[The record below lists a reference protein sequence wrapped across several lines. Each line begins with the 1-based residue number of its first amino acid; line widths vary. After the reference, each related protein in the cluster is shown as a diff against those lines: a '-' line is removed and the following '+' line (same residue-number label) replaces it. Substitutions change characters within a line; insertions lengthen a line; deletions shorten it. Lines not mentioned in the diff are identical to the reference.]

1 MIQQPNQKG
10 WGSGN
15 RQPRCQL
22 HTVAQWD
29 MLLSL
34 SVTLLPQ
41 FLCGEAGKHKLPRPT
56 ETSAH
61 LNNLTEHQCQV
72 YWLQILH

>member
-1 MIQQPNQKG
+1 MIQQPNQRS
-10 WGSGN
+10 WEVEQTATLSTTH
-15 RQPRCQL
+15 L
-22 HTVAQWD
+22 AQWD
-29 MLLSL
+29 MLLSM
-34 SVTLLPQ
+34 VALLPQ

-72 YWLQILH
+72 Y

>member
-1 MIQQPNQKG
+1 MEQTATLSTAYRGLKVGYVIEPVSDTSA
-10 WGSGN
+10 SG
-15 RQPRCQL
+15 
-22 HTVAQWD
+22 
-29 MLLSL
+29 
-34 SVTLLPQ
+34 